1 MNVVIGVADCYIST
15 DTSNVLVTYALGSC
29 IAVAIYDP
37 IARVGGLLH
46 FMLPEAPAGA
56 AQSGKSPY
64 MFADSG
70 IPMMFREAYEK
81 GAQKRRLRVRV
92 AGGAQIM
99 DEHGVFNIGQRNCL
113 AMKKISGRP
122 ECLCTQR
129 KPAVKPRERCAL
141 RWPRAASFCGRQKVP
156 RKGNYRARFTACPGG
171 QTPMAFHLMIVD
183 DSPAM
188 RAFIVRVIGL
198 SGLDV
203 TTCMEASNGQ
213 EALDLL
219 RANWI
224 DIVLTDVNMPVMNG
238 EQFLRCMEEDQ
249 MLRTIPVLVVS
260 TDASKHRIERMMS
273 LGAKGYLTKP
283 FSPELL
289 RESMEQLL
297 GVSND

>member
-113 AMKKISGRP
+113 AMKKIFWKAGVLVHAEETGGKTARTMRFEMASGR
-122 ECLCTQR
+122 
-129 KPAVKPRERCAL
+129 
-141 RWPRAASFCGRQKVP
+141 
-156 RKGNYRARFTACPGG
+156 
-171 QTPMAFHLMIVD
+171 I
-183 DSPAM
+183 
-188 RAFIVRVIGL
+188 
-198 SGLDV
+198 
-203 TTCMEASNGQ
+203 
-213 EALDLL
+213 
-219 RANWI
+219 
-224 DIVLTDVNMPVMNG
+224 
-238 EQFLRCMEEDQ
+238 FLR
-249 MLRTIPVLVVS
+249 
-260 TDASKHRIERMMS
+260 
-273 LGAKGYLTKP
+273 
-283 FSPELL
+283 SPEGPAE
-289 RESMEQLL
+289 REL
-297 GVSND
+297 

>member
-113 AMKKISGRP
+113 AMKKIFWKAGVLVHAEETGGKIARTMRFEMASGR
-122 ECLCTQR
+122 
-129 KPAVKPRERCAL
+129 
-141 RWPRAASFCGRQKVP
+141 
-156 RKGNYRARFTACPGG
+156 
-171 QTPMAFHLMIVD
+171 I
-183 DSPAM
+183 
-188 RAFIVRVIGL
+188 
-198 SGLDV
+198 
-203 TTCMEASNGQ
+203 
-213 EALDLL
+213 
-219 RANWI
+219 
-224 DIVLTDVNMPVMNG
+224 
-238 EQFLRCMEEDQ
+238 FLR
-249 MLRTIPVLVVS
+249 
-260 TDASKHRIERMMS
+260 
-273 LGAKGYLTKP
+273 
-283 FSPELL
+283 SPEGPAE
-289 RESMEQLL
+289 REL
-297 GVSND
+297 